1 LQKKAE
7 MENQKKEDL
16 AQLLDKTDNTSI
28 LNAIAILRDEGN
40 DQLLEL
46 VIQIYIS
53 NSDREV
59 RTAIFQ
65 LICDLKNQK
74 SAEFVMAFINNP
86 ELASAKQMLVSS
98 CWQSRL
104 NYIQYFELFIQMVF
118 VEPFE
123 IAFEAFTVI
132 ENMEDRVSESRK
144 KELINYIDSHLSE
157 CRIENQVLAD
167 DLVSIIKQYEE

>member
-1 LQKKAE
+1 
-7 MENQKKEDL
+7 MENQKKENL
-16 AQLLDKTDNTSI
+16 AKLLETKDNTSI

-46 VIQIYIS
+46 LVKIYIS
-53 NSDREV
+53 NTYREV

-74 SAEFVMAFINNP
+74 SAEFVVSFINDP
-86 ELASAKQMLVSS
+86 ELSAAKQMLVSS

-132 ENMEDRVSESRK
+132 ENMEDRVSELRK
-144 KELINYIDSHLSE
+144 KELIHYIDSHLSE

-167 DLVSIIKQYEE
+167 DLAAIIKQYEE